1 MRWLSGRILP
11 VIGATALLGTGFVL
25 GSLRSEPLAAQ
36 QKSSVTQAS
45 ATTPATDASK
55 TSGADKRVI
64 AYVFGNTPITRE
76 EFGDYLI
83 QQFGAERVRLY
94 VNRRIIEMAAAKKN
108 VVVTPQEVD
117 AIIAQDCEKIG
128 VNKAD
133 FINKVLKQKYGKTIQ
148 EWREDVIKPR
158 LILQSMCK
166 DQVKVEEAE
175 LKKVYENIFGE
186 KTQVKIIMWPNDSKQ
201 TAFKR
206 YDAIRKSDEEFDNEA
221 RNQLSSDLA
230 ARGGLV
236 DPIGR
241 HSGAGSAKIEEIAF
255 RLKEGQLSE
264 VIDTPAGAMVI
275 KCVKK
280 IPARTD
286 VSYEQVK
293 PELIRELTSRLLE
306 AEIPKAFAKLN
317 DEAKPLFLL
326 NPADISTKEMEDQSK
341 RLLGTNPE
349 TK

>member
-1 MRWLSGRILP
+1 MRWLSRRILP
-11 VIGATALLGTGFVL
+11 VFGATALAGAGYLLGGMRT
-25 GSLRSEPLAAQ
+25 EPLAAQ
-36 QKSSVTQAS
+36 QKSPVTQAS
-45 ATTPATDASK
+45 GTTAAAPQKA
-55 TSGADKRVI
+55 GADQRVI
-64 AYVFGNTPITRE
+64 AYIYGNTPITRE

-83 QQFGAERVRLY
+83 QQFGAERVRLF

-108 VVVTPQEVD
+108 VVVTPQEID

-133 FINKVLKQKYGKTIQ
+133 FVNKVLKQKYGKTIQ

-158 LILQSMCK
+158 LILQSMCR
-166 DQVKVEEAE
+166 DQVKIEEE
-175 LKKVYENIFGE
+175 DLKKVHENMFGE
-186 KTQVKIIMWPNDSKQ
+186 KTQVKIIMWPLDSKQ

-206 YDAIRKSDEEFDNEA
+206 YDAIRKDEAEFDNEA

-241 HSGAGSAKIEEIAF
+241 HSGPGSAKIEEIAF
-255 RLKEGQLSE
+255 RLNPGQLSE
-264 VIDTPAGAMVI
+264 VIETPAGVMVI

-286 VSYEQVK
+286 VNYEAVK
-293 PELIRELTSRLLE
+293 PMLIRELTDRLLE
-306 AEIPKAFAKLN
+306 QEVPKAFSKLN
-317 DEAKPLFLL
+317 EEAKPLFLL
-326 NPADISTKEMEDQSK
+326 NPADISTKEVEDQSK
-341 RLLGTNPE
+341 RILGAE
-349 TK
+349 TPK